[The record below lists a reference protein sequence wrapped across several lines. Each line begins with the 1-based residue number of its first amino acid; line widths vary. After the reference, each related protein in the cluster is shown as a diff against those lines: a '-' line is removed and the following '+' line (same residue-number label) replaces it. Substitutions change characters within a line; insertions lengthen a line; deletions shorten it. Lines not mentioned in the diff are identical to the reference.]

1 MKMIDNEQARKFDM
15 LKDVFEEQ
23 LEERR
28 EELKEEK

>member
-1 MKMIDNEQARKFDM
+1 MKMVYNEQARKFDM

>member
-1 MKMIDNEQARKFDM
+1 MKMVDNEQARKFDM